1 MEGMLQGVGGRSEGV
16 VDRVKD
22 VGDKF
27 KAIKR
32 AKTVPLVITGLI
44 VYTVRCREYRTTD
57 AKQV

>member
-1 MEGMLQGVGGRSEGV
+1 MLQGVGGRSEGV